1 MMWAACCVAF
11 FFLRSSEFTVQ
22 SLHQYDSN
30 IHLSLADI
38 TVDNSHAL
46 EVVQLYIKK
55 SKTTS
60 FRQGA
65 FLHLGR
71 TNYNVCPVKVIMSYL
86 AIRGK
91 HPGPLFLL
99 PDNATLSRNMFASA
113 LKDILHQ
120 LGLNTQL
127 YNTHTFW
134 IGAATAARNASVS
147 IVDIK
152 SLGRWKSDAY
162 QHYIRTSPKEL
173 ATLSKQF
180 VQLSNT

>member
-1 MMWAACCVAF
+1 M
-11 FFLRSSEFTVQ
+11 
-22 SLHQYDSN
+22 
-30 IHLSLADI
+30 
-38 TVDNSHAL
+38 
-46 EVVQLYIKK
+46 
-55 SKTTS
+55 
-60 FRQGA
+60 A

-99 PDNATLSRNMFASA
+99 PDNATLSRNMFALA

-120 LGLNTQL
+120 LGLDTQL
-127 YNTHTFW
+127 YNTHSFR
-134 IGAATAARNASVS
+134 IGAATAARNADMS

-162 QHYIRTSPKEL
+162 WHYIRTSPKEL
-173 ATLSKQF
+173 ASLSKQL
-180 VQLSNT
+180 VQLPNI